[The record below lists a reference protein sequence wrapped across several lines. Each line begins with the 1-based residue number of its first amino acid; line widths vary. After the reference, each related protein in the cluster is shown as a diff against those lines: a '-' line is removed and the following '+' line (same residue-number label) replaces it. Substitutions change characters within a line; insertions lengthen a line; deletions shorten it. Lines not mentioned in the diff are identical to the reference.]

1 MRLEEAWMYL
11 MDTLYPKGLNA
22 RLLNFNCNFD
32 WNFNSNFITLIW
44 NCTLLDWNCSFLYT
58 YITNEQNWQ
67 DQLGEP
73 KFEEEGLLHQK
84 LFFKKNLMKM
94 SLSKLHND
102 VQPLKYSTEQQMS
115 ILCDMC
121 GKFFQHKSTYNRHIE
136 HSHRD
141 LSNFECKHCE
151 KSFSRLDNIRRHVK
165 NIHNDFLG
173 QPF

>member
-1 MRLEEAWMYL
+1 M
-11 MDTLYPKGLNA
+11 
-22 RLLNFNCNFD
+22 
-32 WNFNSNFITLIW
+32 
-44 NCTLLDWNCSFLYT
+44 
-58 YITNEQNWQ
+58 NEQNWQ

-73 KFEEEGLLHQK
+73 KFEEGLLHQK

-102 VQPLKYSTEQQMS
+102 VQPLEYSTEQQMS

-121 GKFFQHKSTYNRHIE
+121 GKLFQHKSTYNRHIE
-136 HSHRD
+136 HSHKD
-141 LSNFECKHCE
+141 LSKFECKYCE

-173 QPF
+173 QPFKRTLPTLTVSPPPTKIKKSQSTPYYSEPQTSQSYVYQQTL